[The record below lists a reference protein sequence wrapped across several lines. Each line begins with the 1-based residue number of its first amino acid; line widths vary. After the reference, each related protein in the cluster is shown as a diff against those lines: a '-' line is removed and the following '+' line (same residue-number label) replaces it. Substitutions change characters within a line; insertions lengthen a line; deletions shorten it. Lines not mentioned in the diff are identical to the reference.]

1 MFVAI
6 IIIAILIG
14 ILFLVVAI
22 SLIALIYNNVKK
34 NGEAK
39 KKCLRVLIPSAAIWV
54 VLIGVN
60 IFLIVTFLYK
70 NKDEI
75 IDQAVRIPAE
85 MTGKGLA
92 LTFQSFEKNWDQNR
106 IQQLQNLHISF
117 SSMDFENK
125 DGEKIYSIELIF
137 DNNSPTDV
145 KLYLD
150 DLIGNHY
157 LAACDS
163 DNFAYSLQL
172 FYTSL
177 EIEKTT
183 ETTSNGTTER
193 TTQTSKQYSDT
204 IIPFGKSRYSF
215 NITVPENI
223 ELTHVRFL
231 NNSIPLK

>member
-1 MFVAI
+1 MFIAI
-6 IIIAILIG
+6 IIIAMVIG
-14 ILFLVVAI
+14 ILFFVLAI
-22 SLIALIYNNVKK
+22 SLVVFIYSTVKK

-39 KKCLRVLIPSAAIWV
+39 KKCLQILIPSAAVWV

-60 IFLIVTFLYK
+60 IFLIITFLYK

-85 MTGKGLA
+85 MAGKGLA

-106 IQQLQNLHISF
+106 IQQLQNLYISF

-125 DGEKIYSIELIF
+125 NGEKIYSIELIF
-137 DNNSPTDV
+137 DNNTPAEV

-163 DNFAYSLQL
+163 DDFAYSLQL
-172 FYTSL
+172 VYTSI

-183 ETTSNGTTER
+183 EMTSNGTTEK
-193 TTQTSKQYSDT
+193 TTQTSRQYSDT
-204 IIPFGKSRYSF
+204 IIPFGKSRYRF
-215 NITVPENI
+215 NITVPEDVEI
-223 ELTHVRFL
+223 THVRFL
-231 NNSIPLK
+231 NNTIPLK